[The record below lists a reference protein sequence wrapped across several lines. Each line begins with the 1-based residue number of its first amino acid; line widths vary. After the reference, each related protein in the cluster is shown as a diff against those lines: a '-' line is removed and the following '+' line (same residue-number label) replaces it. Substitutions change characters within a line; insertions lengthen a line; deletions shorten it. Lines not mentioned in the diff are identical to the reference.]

1 MSSAIS
7 SVLVVDD
14 EAAVRDSLVA
24 IFKDEKV
31 PHICAVG
38 SAEEALE
45 VMKKEPFTLIIC
57 DYKLKGMNGVAF
69 MGRLRIKRD
78 MTPIL
83 FITGVPD
90 HDEVTQAATQL
101 NAAFLGKPFTVSQ
114 LIGSVETLLAR

>member
-1 MSSAIS
+1 MSDIS
-7 SVLVVDD
+7 SLLIIDD

-24 IFKDEKV
+24 IFKDQKV
-31 PHICAVG
+31 SRICAVA
-38 SAEEALE
+38 SAEEAFG
-45 VMKKEPFTLIIC
+45 VMTAEPFTLIIC

-90 HDEVTQAATQL
+90 HDEVTQAAMQL
-101 NAAFLGKPFTVSQ
+101 NAGFLGKPFTIEQ
-114 LIGSVETLLAR
+114 LLGSVETLLSR